1 MYDLSKIYLDFSK
14 LEPGDSLREKFPEL
28 NSFNEFL
35 ECDDN
40 MLKIAIC
47 MGDIDSPFIRIKER
61 DMMVREIFAYLDI
74 DVKTNLAMFERIVQ
88 YRHPKV
94 MGAWLRY
101 LQILHETEFT
111 NWLLCRKDFD
121 FFLMQSNEPKMT
133 KESDM
138 LYYKRRIEIRERVQE
153 LGHEMRRIEA
163 KLFPDSKAAR
173 EAAIIEQGMKIKLF
187 AEMYAEE
194 NTYV

>member
-1 MYDLSKIYLDFSK
+1 MYNLDRVYLDFSK
-14 LEPGDSLREKFPEL
+14 LEPGESLREKFPEL
-28 NSFNEFL
+28 NSFTEFT
-35 ECDDN
+35 ECTDD
-40 MLKIAIC
+40 MIKIAIC

-61 DMMVREIFAYLDI
+61 DMMVREIFAYLNI
-74 DVKTNLAMFERIVQ
+74 DVHTNLAMFERIVA

-121 FFLMQSNEPKMT
+121 FFLMQSSEPKMA

-138 LYYKRRIEIRERVQE
+138 LYYKRRVEIRERVQE

-173 EAAIIEQGMKIKLF
+173 EAAIIEQSMKIKLF
-187 AEMYAEE
+187 AEMYSEA